1 MLSTKTSGKVKSGK
15 KVSQVRNLQ
24 EEKPNPFPGL
34 RPFRY
39 EESHLFFGRE
49 GQIDE
54 VLKKLVDHRFVG
66 VIGTSGIGKSSFMY
80 CGLLPVIYGDY
91 RTEDSSQWEVS
102 ICRPGIAPIK
112 NLSDAL
118 IDSEIKNEEDPEKK
132 EIMSNMN
139 FLTLKGSSYG
149 LVELIKSKIRKEKKN
164 HLIFIDQFEELFRF
178 KSTDDQ
184 AVDEA
189 SAFIKILTE
198 AVSQREI
205 PIYVVITM
213 RSDFVG
219 DCSQFPKLTR
229 LINDSQFLIPQMTRE
244 EKKQAIL
251 GPVSVMGG
259 KIDDRLVQQLLNDV
273 GDNADALPIMQ
284 HALMRTWDYWQR
296 NGDSDFMEISHYEA
310 VGGMQKALSVHA
322 NEAFNELNE
331 NQKRICEKIFKS
343 ITEKGDEGRG
353 VRRPAKL
360 SDIAV
365 IANAPVTEVT
375 EVVDHFRKPG
385 NTLLMPPSNV
395 KLEEN
400 SVIDISHESLMRIW
414 VMLTKWVEEEAE
426 SVKMYLRLA
435 EAAEMHQQGKS
446 GLWRPPDLQIALN
459 WQAEQNPSKIWGLR
473 YHKAYERTMLF
484 LDFSKKEFERE
495 QIMKEKM
502 QRRRLIAARITAL
515 ILGLGAIIAFLFF
528 IYGEQQRREAEKQ
541 KAEARRQSKVAEEQA
556 KIAKKES
563 EKARASEREALEQ
576 KKIALSE
583 TEKALKNAQLAKEQ
597 KLLAELATKNAL
609 IEKAKAEKA
618 HQIAL
623 TEERKAFNLRML
635 SIAKSMAIKSV
646 SLVDKEQKGIV
657 AQQAFLFNKEHGGKD
672 NDPDIFDAM
681 YNAIKSLGD
690 STFRPLKGHSQNVR
704 ALSTTIT
711 GKMIYSAG
719 SDGKINRWD
728 PKKEDGSKQLISE
741 SPTHIH
747 KSIALSPDNK
757 FLIAGGDY
765 PFLQLFD
772 LSQVGAKPKIFKS
785 KTTENWFLGFT
796 KDSKSIISAGSDKKI
811 HQWDVET
818 ATSQE
823 IVISDSK
830 INAIATSPTSNL
842 VAAAKG
848 NGDVILIDL
857 DKKNQESI
865 LFHDNVPVVSIVFS
879 KNGLLLAA
887 GDEKGIVRIWN
898 MQTKT
903 ILATLSGHTARINN
917 IRFSNDG
924 EKLATGSFDKTVR
937 IWNMLNIYDAPIVLK
952 DHDDWVWSIE
962 FSPDG
967 NKLLA
972 GCKDNKIK
980 VWPTKIELMKDIV
993 CDKVSRNMNNKEWEQ
1008 FVGDDINYE
1017 KTCLDKP
1024 KGNGK

>member
-1 MLSTKTSGKVKSGK
+1 MLSTKTSGKVKPGK
-15 KVSQVRNLQ
+15 KVSPVLNFQ

-49 GQIDE
+49 GQIEE
-54 VLKKLVDHRFVG
+54 VLKKLIEHRFVG

-91 RTEDSSQWEVS
+91 KTEDSSQWEVA
-102 ICRPGIAPIK
+102 ICRPGISPIK

-118 IDSEIKNEEDPEKK
+118 IDSELKKETDPEKR
-132 EIMSNMN
+132 EIMTNMN
-139 FLTLKGSSYG
+139 YLTLKGSSYG
-149 LVELIKSKIRKEKKN
+149 LVELVKAKVRKDKKN
-164 HLIFIDQFEELFRF
+164 HLLFIDQFEELFRF

-189 SAFIKILTE
+189 SAFIKIITE

-219 DCSQFPKLTR
+219 DCSQFPKLTK

-251 GPVSVMGG
+251 GPVAVMGG

-296 NGDSDFMEISHYEA
+296 NKDSDAMEISHYEA

-322 NEAFNELNE
+322 NEAYNELSE
-331 NQKRICEKIFKS
+331 NQKKICEKIFKS
-343 ITEKGDEGRG
+343 ITEKGEEGRG

-365 IANAPVTEVT
+365 IANASVKEVA

-400 SVIDISHESLMRIW
+400 SVVDISHESLMRIW

-459 WQAEQNPSKIWGLR
+459 WQAEQNPSKVWGLR

-495 QIMKEKM
+495 QIRKEKM

-515 ILGLGAIIAFLFF
+515 ILGLGAVVAFLFF

-541 KAEARRQSKVAEEQA
+541 RAEAKRQSKVAEEQA
-556 KIAKKES
+556 KIAKIES

-576 KKIALSE
+576 KKIALIE
-583 TEKALKNAQLAKEQ
+583 TEKAIKNAQLAKEQ

-657 AQQAFLFNKEHGGKD
+657 AQQAFLFNKDHGGKS

-690 STFRPLKGHSQNVR
+690 STFKPLKGHTQNVR
-704 ALSTTIT
+704 ALSTSIT
-711 GKMIYSAG
+711 GKMVFSAG
-719 SDGKINRWD
+719 SDGSIYRWD
-728 PKKEDGSKQLISE
+728 PKREDGSKLLVSA
-741 SPTHIH
+741 SPTLIH

-757 FLIAGGDY
+757 FMVAGGDY
-765 PFLQLFD
+765 SYLQLFE
-772 LSQVGAKPKIFKS
+772 LSQLDAKPKILKS
-785 KTTENWFLGFT
+785 KTTETWFLGFT
-796 KDSKSIISAGSDKKI
+796 KDSKSIISAGNDKKI
-811 HQWDVET
+811 YQWDVDGP
-818 ATSQE
+818 APKE
-823 IVISDSK
+823 IFVSDAK
-830 INAIATSPTSNL
+830 INAIATNITSNV
-842 VAAAKG
+842 VAVAKG
-848 NGDVILIDL
+848 NGQIVLIDL
-857 DKKNQESI
+857 DNNNQESL
-865 LFHDNVPVVSIVFS
+865 LFQDNVPVVSMVFS

-898 MQTKT
+898 METKA
-903 ILATLSGHTARINN
+903 ILATLSGHTARVNN

-924 EKLATGSFDKTVR
+924 EMLATGSFDKTVR
-937 IWNMLNIYDAPIVLK
+937 IWNMLNIFDAPIVLK

-980 VWPTKIELMKDIV
+980 VWPTRIELMKDIV
-993 CDKVSRNMNNKEWEQ
+993 CGKVSRNMSKKEWEQ
-1008 FVGDDINYE
+1008 FVGDDIEYK
-1017 KTCLDKP
+1017 KTCTDKA
-1024 KGNGK
+1024 KGK